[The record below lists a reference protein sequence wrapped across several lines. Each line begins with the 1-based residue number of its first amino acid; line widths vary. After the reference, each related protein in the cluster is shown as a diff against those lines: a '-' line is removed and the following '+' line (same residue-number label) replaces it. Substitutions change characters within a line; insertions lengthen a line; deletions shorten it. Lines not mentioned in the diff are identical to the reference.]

1 MNVVKN
7 EVCLVLVV
15 IKLSVWVRKL
25 MFVYI
30 LSLRLVLVKFGF
42 LIVFFKKG
50 VKIIV
55 VIMNCFIENDVV
67 LSVVFLMIVMLLFV
81 VYIFNVSV

>member
-1 MNVVKN
+1 
-7 EVCLVLVV
+7 
-15 IKLSVWVRKL
+15 